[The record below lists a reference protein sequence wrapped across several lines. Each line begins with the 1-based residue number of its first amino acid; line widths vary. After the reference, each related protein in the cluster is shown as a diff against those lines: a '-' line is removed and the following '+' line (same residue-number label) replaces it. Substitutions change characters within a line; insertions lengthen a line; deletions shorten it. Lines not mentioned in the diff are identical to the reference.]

1 MSAAPMA
8 PDIQDVTP
16 RLSFDNQFLEK
27 PDDLPEKLGDLDELT
42 EDTDSEKTVDP
53 KPVSIFRLFQ
63 FATKLDIVL
72 SLAGTVFSCA
82 AGAVAPVMIIVLS

>member
-53 KPVSIFRLFQ
+53 KP
-63 FATKLDIVL
+63 
-72 SLAGTVFSCA
+72 
-82 AGAVAPVMIIVLS
+82 